1 MDLLFQQQQSL
12 VLSGPSIARTILPM
26 DEINKGIQKQ
36 EKCYNKKELMRQKK
50 AQEDYKKAID
60 KNSLAFKDQKKA
72 LQDAAIAAVK
82 AGSKSKT
89 VAKIAAGQDVPAIEM
104 AAFKNTLARAEA
116 DSAATGTV
124 MKGVFAGVKDSIVT
138 NLSTAFTNSQEAA
151 KVTDG
156 KV

>member
-1 MDLLFQQQQSL
+1 MDLLFPAATVFGAL
-12 VLSGPSIARTILPM
+12 GLSIARTILPM
-26 DEINKGIQKQ
+26 DEINAGIQKFGDNATA
-36 EKCYNKKELMRQKK
+36 KVNAAKK

-138 NLSTAFTNSQEAA
+138 NLTAFTTAKAA
-151 KVTDG
+151 KVTEINL
-156 KV
+156 K